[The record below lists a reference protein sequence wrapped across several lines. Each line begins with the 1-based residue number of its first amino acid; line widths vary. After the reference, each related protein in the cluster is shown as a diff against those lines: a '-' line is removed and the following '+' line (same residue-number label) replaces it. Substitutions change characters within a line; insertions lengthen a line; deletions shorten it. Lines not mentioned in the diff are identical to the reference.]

1 MCVCRCAP
9 PPRIDI
15 FEARKCQFWLLCC
28 SGAASY
34 ISEWVG
40 GADMKRYVNGNIW
53 RRDPD
58 HRIKQMIKRCR
69 LFLIF
74 QNICVQQIAVSLK
87 RQIVIQNLLIK
98 TYYVGRVPMKELPK
112 RIVLPPPTPPKK
124 AQGAGLN
131 SPTI

>member
-1 MCVCRCAP
+1 MPWASFFLHRSDAEAMKMIVDVTLCDVRVQICA

-15 FEARKCQFWLLCC
+15 FEARKCQFWLLC

-58 HRIKQMIKRCR
+58 RRIKQMIKD
-69 LFLIF
+69 
-74 QNICVQQIAVSLK
+74 
-87 RQIVIQNLLIK
+87 
-98 TYYVGRVPMKELPK
+98 
-112 RIVLPPPTPPKK
+112 
-124 AQGAGLN
+124 AGY
-131 SPTI
+131 S